1 MIVRLIMQG
10 LRHGKARFACAAAGI
25 AVSVAAVVFTT
36 SLTATNSAQVPL
48 IAAQA
53 AAPWKSWTAM
63 QQSSRRP
70 GERRHGSGE
79 LARRKDFS
87 LRTVAL
93 TIDYRPGGH
102 VMQGPPM
109 RAILAKSPVEN
120 PYGAVSLAEGRWVDE
135 SSGERE
141 VVCVRKA
148 MQRFGAAAP
157 ALGEELKFVGREGTM
172 TAKIVGY
179 LDGPLKL
186 PPQFPNVFAS
196 RSAFDALAAE
206 EHGEVSFFLDDSS
219 GETTPESESVVNF
232 YKGDDQRRMDYAKP
246 LMIAAAILTALS
258 LLVNSLLLSVES
270 NRMTLAT
277 LRMVGLTRAGVVGF
291 VAVEALV
298 AGFVGWLVGAI
309 AALLSLFGY
318 VAADAATFPAGVAFD
333 FGKLVLT
340 LGILPIVII
349 AAVLFALR
357 PALKVRP
364 MDSLAT
370 TPRSRRNGMVIT
382 FALGFAAFAAVEV
395 WGASLMRAFVP
406 SPEWPDAIVSILPG
420 GVSSFDIEKL
430 RGIDGVKRISEL
442 LPLQVFTTR
451 EDANPGPHRGA
462 PNALFLA
469 AEWLP
474 DFKFLEGDHDSAVAG
489 MAAGGVVIT
498 EMMSRAYGLH
508 VGDNFTALQAARH
521 QGNGDASSHGA
532 GELARRTFSFP
543 VVGIIDLNWHMVT
556 SRGLVRGMNRMP
568 VMTDGPV
575 FASFDTVESIDPRPA
590 AIVKMTHLW
599 VEYEPGFA
607 EKCGGVFAAGRK
619 VEAEIARLL
628 GNPVTATIRL
638 HARDEIA
645 DGTLAHGS
653 DLIGAAARVPFIFL
667 FILSIGFVAM
677 LVAEAD
683 ARRREFAVLRA
694 VGATRGQLVWRLA
707 QAALKTSI
715 LGVVIAIP
723 IGALVG
729 WLFSIQTAAVWPG
742 MPHWFVVPWRIILEG
757 AFGALVF
764 ALAFALPTS
773 MRLIRNPRP

>member
-1 MIVRLIMQG
+1 MIARLVMQG
-10 LRHGKARFACAAAGI
+10 LRHGKARFVCAVAGI
-25 AVSVAAVVFTT
+25 AVSVSAVVFTT
-36 SLTATNSAQVPL
+36 SLTATNNAQAPL
-48 IAAQA
+48 LAAKA
-53 AAPWKSWTAM
+53 AAPWKSWNVCGSHANGRKLQTANCKL
-63 QQSSRRP
+63 Q
-70 GERRHGSGE
+70 
-79 LARRKDFS
+79 
-87 LRTVAL
+87 TVSL

-102 VMQGPPM
+102 VLQGPPM
-109 RAILAKSPVEN
+109 RALMAKAPPQN
-120 PYGAVSLAEGRWVDE
+120 PYGAVTLAEGRWPDD
-135 SSGERE
+135 SSGENE

-157 ALGEELKFVGREGTM
+157 SLGEELKFVGREVTM

-186 PPQFPNVFAS
+186 PPQFPNVLAS
-196 RSAFDALAAE
+196 QSAFDALAAE
-206 EHGEVSFFLDDSS
+206 EHGEISFFLDASRGD
-219 GETTPESESVVNF
+219 TTPESEAVVRF
-232 YKGDDQRRMDYAKP
+232 YMGDEQRRMDYAKP

-270 NRMTLAT
+270 NRKTLAM
-277 LRMVGLTRAGVVGF
+277 LRMVGMTRAGVVGF
-291 VAVEALV
+291 VAVEALI
-298 AGFVGWLVGAI
+298 AGFVGWIVGAV
-309 AALLSLFGY
+309 AAFLALAGY
-318 VAADAATFPAGVAFD
+318 VAADAVAFPAGVAFD

-340 LGILPIVII
+340 LGILPVVII

-364 MDSLAT
+364 MDSIAT
-370 TPRSRRNGMVIT
+370 MPRSRRNGMVIT
-382 FALGFAAFAAVEV
+382 FALGFAAFVAVEV

-430 RGIDGVKRISEL
+430 RGIEGVKRISEL

-451 EDANPGPHRGA
+451 EDANPGPRHGA

-474 DFKFLEGDHDSAVAG
+474 QFNFIEGDHASAEAG
-489 MAAGGVVIT
+489 IAAGGVVIT
-498 EMMSRAYGLH
+498 EMMSRAYNLH
-508 VGDNFTALQAARH
+508 LGDNLEVR
-521 QGNGDASSHGA
+521 GNREEVRGNRERRAHNTSS
-532 GELARRTFSFP
+532 LFPLPSYLFP

-556 SRGLVRGMNRMP
+556 SRGLLRGMNRMP

-575 FASFDTVESIDPRPA
+575 FASFDTVESIDMRPA
-590 AIVKMTHLW
+590 AIVKMTHVW

-619 VEAEIARLL
+619 VEADIARLL

-694 VGATRGQLVWRLA
+694 VGATRSQLVWRLG
-707 QAALKTSI
+707 QAALKTAVI
-715 LGVVIAIP
+715 GIVIAVP
-723 IGALVG
+723 LGALAG
-729 WLFSIQTAAVWPG
+729 WLFSIKTAAIWPG
-742 MPHWFVVPWRIILEG
+742 MPHWFVIPWRIVIEG
-757 AFGALVF
+757 AIGAILF
-764 ALAFALPTS
+764 ALAFSLPTS
-773 MRLIRNPRP
+773 IKVVKTR